1 MIYLVLLPILIPI
14 IGGLL
19 IKPQGKPTLVPV
31 TDKRQPMNVA
41 DVKNDFK
48 MED

>member
-1 MIYLVLLPILIPI
+1 MGKKNFEEI

-19 IKPQGKPTLVPV
+19 IKPPGKPTLVPV
-31 TDKRQPMNVA
+31 TDKRKAMNVEDA
-41 DVKNDFK
+41 ENEFSKI